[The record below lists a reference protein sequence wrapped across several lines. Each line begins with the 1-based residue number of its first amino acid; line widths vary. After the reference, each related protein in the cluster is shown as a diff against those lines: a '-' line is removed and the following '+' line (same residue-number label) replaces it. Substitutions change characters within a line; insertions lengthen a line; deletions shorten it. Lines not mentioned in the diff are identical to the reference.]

1 MRHTLLH
8 ECETPRIIDLRN
20 RGVHW
25 FAQRYSI
32 SSLLARFLLCSRYRT
47 YFGISSLPGRW
58 REGGLKVAEAVG
70 CAVLRGKVCTTG
82 GSHRLATGLT
92 EAAGAGAGEAAG
104 AELSE
109 ESEGEEEE
117 EEEVGGWQERDN
129 PAPTSGTLMA
139 GAGDCGLLSTRLI
152 GTILSLGNVCKNKVC
167 FNCHFFSVRC
177 RILKCFVCWPCD
189 ICTNITLC
197 FF

>member
-1 MRHTLLH
+1 M
-8 ECETPRIIDLRN
+8 
-20 RGVHW
+20 
-25 FAQRYSI
+25 
-32 SSLLARFLLCSRYRT
+32 
-47 YFGISSLPGRW
+47 
-58 REGGLKVAEAVG
+58 AEAAG
-70 CAVLRGKVCTTG
+70 WAVLRGKVCTTG

-109 ESEGEEEE
+109 ESEGEG

>member
-1 MRHTLLH
+1 M
-8 ECETPRIIDLRN
+8 
-20 RGVHW
+20 
-25 FAQRYSI
+25 
-32 SSLLARFLLCSRYRT
+32 
-47 YFGISSLPGRW
+47 
-58 REGGLKVAEAVG
+58 AEAAG

-92 EAAGAGAGEAAG
+92 EAAVAGAGAGAGEAAG

-109 ESEGEEEE
+109 ESEGEGEG
-117 EEEVGGWQERDN
+117 EEVGGWQERDN

-177 RILKCFVCWPCD
+177 NL
-189 ICTNITLC
+189 
-197 FF
+197 